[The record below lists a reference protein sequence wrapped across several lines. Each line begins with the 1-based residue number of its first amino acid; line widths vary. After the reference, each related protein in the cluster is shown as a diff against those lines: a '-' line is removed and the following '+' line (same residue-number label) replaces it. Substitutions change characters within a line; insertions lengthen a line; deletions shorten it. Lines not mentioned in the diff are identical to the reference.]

1 MNSRERRREVLHDLQ
16 QNKRVYVTEL
26 AQKFDVTT
34 MTIRRDLK
42 RLAEAN
48 IVTLVHGGA
57 TYNEGTAAFPSL
69 AARERIMSST
79 KDTIGAYCAAMVQE
93 GNAIFLDTGTS
104 IMRIAGAL
112 AGRKNI
118 AVLTNSL
125 AVMNILSANPA
136 IQLFSMPGKYDVVTK
151 GFFGDLTCRAIRGF
165 RIDMAFMGL
174 SGLSLEGGLM
184 TTTADDQA
192 IMRTLLETARQ
203 KIVVAD
209 HSKIGHESLFKV
221 GDLGD
226 VQKIITDKHA
236 EKSFVE
242 GAGRKGV
249 EVVQL
254 NTM

>member
-1 MNSRERRREVLHDLQ
+1 MHSRERRRELLHDLQ

-34 MTIRRDLK
+34 MTVRRDLK

-57 TYNEGTAAFPSL
+57 TYNEGTAACPSL
-69 AARERIMSST
+69 TAREQIMSSQ
-79 KDTIGAYCAAMVQE
+79 KNTIGAYCAAMVQE
-93 GNAIFLDTGTS
+93 GNAIYLDTGSST
-104 IMRIAGAL
+104 MRIASAL
-112 AGRKNI
+112 TGRKNI

-136 IQLFSMPGKYDVVTK
+136 IQMFAMPGKYDVDTK
-151 GFFGDLTCRAIRGF
+151 GFFGDLTCRSIRGF

-174 SGLSLEGGLM
+174 SGLSLDGGLM

-192 IMRTLLETARQ
+192 IMRTLIETARQ
-203 KIVVAD
+203 KTVVAD

-221 GDLGD
+221 GELEA
-226 VQKIITDKHA
+226 VQRIITDKQA
-236 EKSFVE
+236 EKYFVE
-242 GAGRKGV
+242 GARRKGV
-249 EVVQL
+249 DVVQL

>member
-1 MNSRERRREVLHDLQ
+1 MHSRERRRELLHDLQ

-26 AQKFDVTT
+26 ARKFDVTT

-42 RLAEAN
+42 RLAESN
-48 IVTLVHGGA
+48 IVTMIHGGA
-57 TYNEGTAAFPSL
+57 TYNEGAAAYLSL
-69 AARERIMSST
+69 TAREKLMSSQ
-79 KDTIGAYCAAMVQE
+79 KNIIGAYCAAMVQE
-93 GNAIFLDTGTS
+93 GNAIYLDTGTS
-104 IMRIAGAL
+104 TMCIADAL
-112 AGRKNI
+112 VGRKNI

-174 SGLSLEGGLM
+174 SGLSLDGGLM

-192 IMRTLLETARQ
+192 IMRTIIETARQ
-203 KIVVAD
+203 KAVVAD

-221 GDLGD
+221 GELGD
-226 VQKIITDKHA
+226 VQQIITDKQA
-236 EKSFVE
+236 EKNFVE
-242 GAGRKGV
+242 TARRKGI